1 MKRKSLP
8 SGVSSFLASVMAIL
22 LGMLV
27 GLIIL
32 VASNPA
38 QAGQGFTAILF
49 GGLSNLKNMGQVLYY
64 ATPLIMTGLSVG
76 FASKTGLFNIGASG
90 QFIVGAFAAVF
101 VGVRFTFL
109 PGALHWIVALLAAIL
124 AGALWGM
131 VPGILKATRNVNV
144 VIGCIMMNYIGMLL
158 VIEGV
163 KKFMYNPTGAESY
176 TIPTSLAIPN
186 LGLDQVFN
194 GSSINLG
201 TFIAIGVCI
210 LAYVIMNKTTFG
222 YELKATGYNP
232 DASKY
237 AGMNEKKSIVLS
249 MVIAGFFA
257 GLGGALVYMAGTGRC
272 AVFQATA

>member
-144 VIGCIMMNYIGMLL
+144 VIGCIMMNYIGMYS
-158 VIEGV
+158 V
-163 KKFMYNPTGAESY
+163 N
-176 TIPTSLAIPN
+176 
-186 LGLDQVFN
+186 
-194 GSSINLG
+194 
-201 TFIAIGVCI
+201 
-210 LAYVIMNKTTFG
+210 
-222 YELKATGYNP
+222 
-232 DASKY
+232 
-237 AGMNEKKSIVLS
+237 
-249 MVIAGFFA
+249 
-257 GLGGALVYMAGTGRC
+257 ALVSAFIYDPLQSQSLPVDADAILPKMGMDMIFRYNNRPSSAK
-272 AVFQATA
+272 

>member
-38 QAGQGFTAILF
+38 QAGQGFTAILL

-109 PGALHWIVALLAAIL
+109 PGALHWIVAL
-124 AGALWGM
+124 
-131 VPGILKATRNVNV
+131 
-144 VIGCIMMNYIGMLL
+144 
-158 VIEGV
+158 
-163 KKFMYNPTGAESY
+163 
-176 TIPTSLAIPN
+176 
-186 LGLDQVFN
+186 
-194 GSSINLG
+194 
-201 TFIAIGVCI
+201 
-210 LAYVIMNKTTFG
+210 
-222 YELKATGYNP
+222 
-232 DASKY
+232 
-237 AGMNEKKSIVLS
+237 
-249 MVIAGFFA
+249 
-257 GLGGALVYMAGTGRC
+257 
-272 AVFQATA
+272 

>member
-38 QAGQGFTAILF
+38 QAGQGFTAILL

-101 VGVRFTFL
+101 VGVRFTFF
-109 PGALHWIVALLAAIL
+109 
-124 AGALWGM
+124 
-131 VPGILKATRNVNV
+131 T
-144 VIGCIMMNYIGMLL
+144 GCSSLDRSSFSSDSGWC
-158 VIEGV
+158 
-163 KKFMYNPTGAESY
+163 FMG
-176 TIPTSLAIPN
+176 
-186 LGLDQVFN
+186 N
-194 GSSINLG
+194 GSWYFKS
-201 TFIAIGVCI
+201 
-210 LAYVIMNKTTFG
+210 NKKRKCG
-222 YELKATGYNP
+222 NWMYHDELYWN
-232 DASKY
+232 
-237 AGMNEKKSIVLS
+237 
-249 MVIAGFFA
+249 
-257 GLGGALVYMAGTGRC
+257 
-272 AVFQATA
+272 VFCECSGECVHL

>member
-38 QAGQGFTAILF
+38 QAGQGFTAIIL

-210 LAYVIMNKTTFG
+210 LAYVWK
-222 YELKATGYNP
+222 
-232 DASKY
+232 
-237 AGMNEKKSIVLS
+237 
-249 MVIAGFFA
+249 FFA
-257 GLGGALVYMAGTGRC
+257 P
-272 AVFQATA
+272 